1 MSALLSF
8 PPPSPQLRMVP
19 DSTSGGHFVTIR
31 GVRLP
36 MEELVDRSL
45 FSAEARQRMN
55 AELLAAAPFPHL
67 VLKDLFNPAL
77 LDLILEEFDLRSDAG
92 WCDVQSS
99 YEKTRRSTL
108 GASLGPASQLYF
120 DTVNSGWFT
129 AWLSDVTG
137 TPYLL
142 PDPQRFGGGMHE
154 SRTGGSFA
162 VHRDFNVH
170 PHVGLKNEMVFI
182 TYLNRGWQREW
193 GSTLELWDAR
203 KENCITRVMPEF
215 GHTLLM
221 PHGPASFHGHPEPL
235 NAPDGRPRRSVA
247 AYFYTSPRAGKSS
260 TDDSVSIF
268 MKPRRVDR
276 AKAAVRALTPPIAWK
291 LARRLSGR

>member
-8 PPPSPQLRMVP
+8 PSSSPQLRIVA
-19 DSTSGGHFVTIR
+19 DNASSSFVTIR

-36 MEELVDRSL
+36 MDELVDRSL
-45 FSAEARQRMN
+45 FTSEGRQRLNSQLM
-55 AELLAAAPFPHL
+55 AAAPFPHL
-67 VLKDLFNPAL
+67 VLENLFHPAL
-77 LDLILEEFDLRSDAG
+77 LELVLEEFDLRADNG

-99 YEKTRRSTL
+99 YESTRRSTL
-108 GASLGPASQLYF
+108 GAALGPASQLYF
-120 DTVNSGWFT
+120 DIVSAGWFT
-129 AWLSDVTG
+129 AWLSDVTDR
-137 TPYLL
+137 PYLL
-142 PDPQRFGGGMHE
+142 PDPQRFGGGLHE

-162 VHRDFNVH
+162 VHRDFNLH
-170 PHVGLKNEMVFI
+170 PHNGLKNEMVFI

-203 KENCITRVMPEF
+203 KENCVTRVMPEF

-247 AYFYTSPRAGKSS
+247 AYFYTSPQAAKTN
-260 TDDSVSIF
+260 TDESISIF
-268 MKPRRVDR
+268 MKPRRLDK
-276 AKAAVRALTPPIAWK
+276 AKAAIRALTPPIAWNM
-291 LARRLSGR
+291 ARKIRGR

>member
-8 PPPSPQLRMVP
+8 PPSSPQLRVVA
-19 DSTSGGHFVTIR
+19 DNASSSFVTIR
-31 GVRLP
+31 GVRLA
-36 MEELVDRSL
+36 MDELVDRSL
-45 FSAEARQRMN
+45 FTSEGRQRLHDQLM
-55 AELLAAAPFPHL
+55 AAAPFPHL
-67 VLKDLFNPAL
+67 VLENLFHPAL
-77 LDLILEEFDLRSDAG
+77 LELVLEEFDMRADAG

-99 YEKTRRSTL
+99 YESTRRSTL
-108 GASLGPASQLYF
+108 GANLGPASQLYF
-120 DTVNSGWFT
+120 DVVSAGWFT
-129 AWLSDVTG
+129 AWLSDVIG
-137 TPYLL
+137 RPYLL
-142 PDPQRFGGGMHE
+142 PDPQRFGGGLHE

-162 VHRDFNVH
+162 VHRDFNLH

-247 AYFYTSPRAGKSS
+247 AYFYTSQTAGKHGMEE
-260 TDDSVSIF
+260 SISLF
-268 MKPRRVDR
+268 MKPRRIDK
-276 AKAAVRALTPPIAWK
+276 AKAALRAITPPIAWSM
-291 LARRLSGR
+291 ARKIRDR

>member
-8 PPPSPQLRMVP
+8 PSSAPQLRVVS
-19 DSTSGGHFVTIR
+19 DSTSSAVVTIR
-31 GVRLP
+31 GVRLQVD
-36 MEELVDRSL
+36 ELVDRSL
-45 FSAEARQRMN
+45 FTKEGCQRLHERLM
-55 AELLAAAPFPHL
+55 AAVPFPH
-67 VLKDLFNPAL
+67 VVIENLFHPAL
-77 LDLILEEFDLRSDAG
+77 LDLVLEEFDIGADG
-92 WCDVQSS
+92 NWCDVQSK
-99 YEKTRRSTL
+99 YESTRRSTL
-108 GASLGPASQLYF
+108 GANLGPASQLYF
-120 DTVNSGWFT
+120 DTISSGWFT

-142 PDPQRFGGGMHE
+142 PDPLRFGGGLHE
-154 SRTGGSFA
+154 SQTGGTFA
-162 VHRDFNVH
+162 VHRDFNLH
-170 PHVGLKNEMVFI
+170 PHIGLKNEMVFI

-247 AYFYTSPRAGKSS
+247 AYYYTSPRAGKNGMEESI
-260 TDDSVSIF
+260 SIF
-268 MKPRRVDR
+268 MKPRRIDR
-276 AKAAVRALTPPIAWK
+276 AKAAIRAVTPPIAWN
-291 LARRLSGR
+291 LARKMSGR

>member
-8 PPPSPQLRMVP
+8 PPSSPQLRVVS
-19 DSTSGGHFVTIR
+19 DNASSSFVTIR
-31 GVRLP
+31 GVRLA
-36 MEELVDRSL
+36 MDELVDRSL
-45 FSAEARQRMN
+45 FTSEGRQRLHDQLM
-55 AELLAAAPFPHL
+55 AAAPFPHL
-67 VLKDLFNPAL
+67 VLENLFHPAL
-77 LDLILEEFDLRSDAG
+77 LELVHEEFDMRADNG
-92 WCDVQSS
+92 WCDVKSS
-99 YEKTRRSTL
+99 YESTRRSTL
-108 GASLGPASQLYF
+108 GAKLGPASQLYF
-120 DTVNSGWFT
+120 DTVSAGWFT

-137 TPYLL
+137 RPYLL
-142 PDPQRFGGGMHE
+142 PDPQRFGGGLHE

-162 VHRDFNVH
+162 VHRDFNLH
-170 PHVGLKNEMVFI
+170 PHNGLKNEMVFI

-247 AYFYTSPRAGKSS
+247 AYFYTSPTAGKHGMEE
-260 TDDSVSIF
+260 SISLF
-268 MKPRRVDR
+268 MKPRRIDR
-276 AKAAVRALTPPIAWK
+276 AKAAIRAITPPIAWNI
-291 LARRLSGR
+291 ARKIRDR

>member
-8 PPPSPQLRMVP
+8 PPSSPQLRVV
-19 DSTSGGHFVTIR
+19 SNNAASSFVTIR
-31 GVRLP
+31 GVRLA
-36 MEELVDRSL
+36 MDELVDRSL
-45 FSAEARQRMN
+45 FTSEGRQKLQDQLM
-55 AELLAAAPFPHL
+55 AAAPFPHL
-67 VLKDLFNPAL
+67 VLENLFHPAL
-77 LDLILEEFDLRSDAG
+77 LELVLEEFDMRADAG

-99 YEKTRRSTL
+99 YESTRRSML
-108 GASLGPASQLYF
+108 GANLGPASQLYF
-120 DTVNSGWFT
+120 DTASAGWFT
-129 AWLSDVTG
+129 AWLSDVTNR
-137 TPYLL
+137 PYLL
-142 PDPQRFGGGMHE
+142 PDPQRFGGGLHE

-162 VHRDFNVH
+162 VHRDFNLH

-203 KENCITRVMPEF
+203 KENCVTRVMPEF

-247 AYFYTSPRAGKSS
+247 AYYYTSPQAAK
-260 TDDSVSIF
+260 TDTDESISIF
-268 MKPRRVDR
+268 MKPRRLDK
-276 AKAAVRALTPPIAWK
+276 AKAAIRALTPPIAWNM
-291 LARRLSGR
+291 ARKIRGR

>member
-8 PPPSPQLRMVP
+8 PPSSPQLRVVT
-19 DSTSGGHFVTIR
+19 DKASSSFVTIR
-31 GVRLP
+31 GVRLA
-36 MEELVDRSL
+36 MDELVDRSL
-45 FSAEARQRMN
+45 FTSEGRQRLHDQLM
-55 AELLAAAPFPHL
+55 AAAPFPHL
-67 VLKDLFNPAL
+67 VLENLFHPAL
-77 LDLILEEFDLRSDAG
+77 LELILEEFDMRADAG

-99 YEKTRRSTL
+99 YESTRRSTL
-108 GASLGPASQLYF
+108 GANLGPASQLYF
-120 DTVNSGWFT
+120 DVVSAGWFT
-129 AWLSDVTG
+129 AWLSDVIG
-137 TPYLL
+137 KPYLL
-142 PDPQRFGGGMHE
+142 PDPQRFGGGLHE

-162 VHRDFNVH
+162 VHRDFNLH

-247 AYFYTSPRAGKSS
+247 AYFYTSQAAGKHGMEE
-260 TDDSVSIF
+260 SISLF
-268 MKPRRVDR
+268 MKPRRIDR
-276 AKAAVRALTPPIAWK
+276 AKAAIRAITPPIAWSM
-291 LARRLSGR
+291 ARKIRDR